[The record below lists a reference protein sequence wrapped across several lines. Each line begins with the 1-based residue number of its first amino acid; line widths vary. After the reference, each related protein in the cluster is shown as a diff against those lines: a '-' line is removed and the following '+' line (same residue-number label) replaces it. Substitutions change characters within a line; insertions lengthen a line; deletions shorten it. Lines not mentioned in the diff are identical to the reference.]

1 MLVIAQ
7 QLLAVALRGGG
18 WCKADWNH
26 SVFVSYGSLPLAGAS
41 QTICLLVPRW
51 FPENFMVISSVGN
64 EIWARVHTS
73 GSSNTQYQVHG
84 EKYISRTRFFPDMR
98 FSQDDSRH
106 FVLSISAIKSA
117 YSMVRFSAKCQKP
130 HFLAH
135 ICNFWMIQNFWPKKG
150 SVSFFLLSI
159 SNFMQK
165 IRMISWPVFK
175 KKWWLTD

>member
-1 MLVIAQ
+1 MDHPIIQ
-7 QLLAVALRGGG
+7 QLWPCG
-18 WCKADWNH
+18 
-26 SVFVSYGSLPLAGAS
+26 
-41 QTICLLVPRW
+41 LLENFSITMNYIRSVPRW
-51 FPENFMVISSVGN
+51 FPESFMVISSVSS

-98 FSQDDSRH
+98 FSQDVSIY

-165 IRMISWPVFK
+165 IKMISWSVFE
-175 KKWWLTD
+175 KKWWLTNGLTD

>member
-1 MLVIAQ
+1 M
-7 QLLAVALRGGG
+7 
-18 WCKADWNH
+18 
-26 SVFVSYGSLPLAGAS
+26 SYGQKLAKIFIADHSIIQRLRPCG
-41 QTICLLVPRW
+41 LLENFSISMTYIRTAPRW
-51 FPENFMVISSVGN
+51 FPESFMVTSSVGS
-64 EIWARVHTS
+64 EIWATVHIS
-73 GSSNTQYQVHG
+73 GSSNTLYQVHG

-98 FSQDDSRH
+98 FSQDVSRY

-165 IRMISWPVFK
+165 IRMISWPVIQ

>member
-1 MLVIAQ
+1 MRYGQKLAKIIVVDHSIIQRLWPCGLLENFSIAMNYI
-7 QLLAVALRGGG
+7 R
-18 WCKADWNH
+18 
-26 SVFVSYGSLPLAGAS
+26 
-41 QTICLLVPRW
+41 TVPRW
-51 FPENFMVISSVGN
+51 FPESFMVISSVN
-64 EIWARVHTS
+64 SEMWASMHTS

-165 IRMISWPVFK
+165 IKMISWPVFE

>member
-1 MLVIAQ
+1 M
-7 QLLAVALRGGG
+7 
-18 WCKADWNH
+18 
-26 SVFVSYGSLPLAGAS
+26 SYGQKLAKVIIADHSIIQRLRPCG
-41 QTICLLVPRW
+41 LLENFSIAMNYIKTVPRI
-51 FPENFMVISSVGN
+51 FPESFMVISSVGS

-98 FSQDDSRH
+98 FSQDVSRY

-117 YSMVRFSAKCQKP
+117 YFMVKFSAKCQKP

-165 IRMISWPVFK
+165 IRMISWPVFE
-175 KKWWLTD
+175 KKWWRTNGLTN

>member
-1 MLVIAQ
+1 MTT
-7 QLLAVALRGGG
+7 LRGRKIKCLIFRFYCVFFAN
-18 WCKADWNH
+18 WTILNKKRFFEKKFLDH
-26 SVFVSYGSLPLAGAS
+26 SIGPFGPYWVTS
-41 QTICLLVPRW
+41 
-51 FPENFMVISSVGN
+51 EVI
-64 EIWARVHTS
+64 
-73 GSSNTQYQVHG
+73 
-84 EKYISRTRFFPDMR
+84 ISKTRFFPDMR
-98 FSQDDSRH
+98 FSQDVSRY

-165 IRMISWPVFK
+165 IRMISWPVFE
-175 KKWWLTD
+175 KKWWRTNGLTN